1 MANRNSAR
9 PARSRITRPLAVA
22 GLILAVVVGWS
33 TAASAATA
41 LETSRAEQQ
50 IDKFLTQYR
59 DALRGTNPNQNPAE
73 VRAEFITAAAN
84 QKVTEWGQQHPALD
98 PIFRGK
104 GIPQSWTLTYEGSG
118 LGVSNVKA
126 VQHWGDGVTTSVR
139 YAVSLETLRIVDVN
153 DA

>member
-1 MANRNSAR
+1 MTNWNTTRLDRGRIAR
-9 PARSRITRPLAVA
+9 PLVMA
-22 GLILAVVVGWS
+22 GLILAVIVGWS

-59 DALRGTNPNQNPAE
+59 DAVRDTNPNQNPTE
-73 VRAEFITAAAN
+73 VRAEFLTVDAN

-126 VQHWGDGVTTSVR
+126 IQHWGDGVTTSVR
-139 YAVSLETLRIVDVN
+139 YVVSLETLRIVDVN